1 MTASSSPE
9 ESSGAVPGYGD
20 LVESSPDALLVVAE
34 DGTILTVNTAAER
47 MFGYTRGEL
56 VGSDHRMLL
65 AEGYRNGF
73 QRLFFNLRRDAHS
86 GTGTDAGETDT
97 APVEAYGLRRD
108 GTEFQGEVAGSI
120 LVSSEGTA
128 SMIAA
133 VRDTSHRPES
143 DDSLREAT
151 SLLSATLES
160 TADGILVVS
169 SEGEIAGVNNQF
181 LTMWGIPREM
191 LATGDDEAV
200 IGFVLDQLRDP
211 DQFLEKVEALYA
223 DPAAESHD
231 VLDFR
236 DGRTFERYSRPQKVA
251 DQVVGRVWSF
261 RDVTAAKVAQDRIS
275 RAMAD
280 LAAQSAQL
288 KSLAFRDGLTGLSNR
303 QQFNDSLASALAGP
317 CGTAVDVLLLDLDDF
332 KEVNDILGHHAGDQ
346 MLIEVGR
353 RLRTCVRPNDVVA
366 RLGGD
371 EFVVLL
377 VGSLDPEE
385 VAARIVDSLRV
396 PVWIDGTMLRPSLS
410 LGLASINMDA
420 VDASELL
427 RRADVA
433 MYAAKTAGKNRY
445 MRFRP
450 EMMKALVDRNDLEAG
465 LRLAVDNGQI
475 AVHYQ
480 PIVSAG
486 RGTVTK
492 VEALARWVRE
502 GALVPPQQFIP
513 AAERSGLIVEIG
525 TEVLLRGCTEL
536 KPWLDEDSSR
546 SLAVNV
552 SGVQLQHGDFAE
564 LVLAVTESCGVD
576 PHQLVLEVTE
586 SVFFED
592 DCHVIQQLMSLR
604 TAGVRVALD
613 DFGTGFS
620 SLGRLQ
626 GLPVDTLKIDQ
637 SFVSMIHTG
646 TEQLPILNAM
656 IGMAHGLGLTVT
668 AEGVETEAQ
677 AGYLMNLDC
686 DSLQGFLFSA
696 PQPESALQP
705 ALDHAARAIAAL
717 RGERV
722 AGKR

>member
-1 MTASSSPE
+1 M
-9 ESSGAVPGYGD
+9 
-20 LVESSPDALLVVAE
+20 
-34 DGTILTVNTAAER
+34 
-47 MFGYTRGEL
+47 
-56 VGSDHRMLL
+56 
-65 AEGYRNGF
+65 
-73 QRLFFNLRRDAHS
+73 
-86 GTGTDAGETDT
+86 
-97 APVEAYGLRRD
+97 RRD
-108 GTEFQGEVAGSI
+108 GTEFQAEVAGSI
-120 LVSSEGTA
+120 FVTGTGTGDGTGNGTGNGA
-128 SMIAA
+128 MSMIAA
-133 VRDTSHRPES
+133 VRDTSHRPEN
-143 DDSLREAT
+143 DDSLREAM

-200 IGFVLDQLRDP
+200 MGFVLDQLRDP
-211 DQFLEKVEALYA
+211 AQFVEKVEALYA

-231 VLDFR
+231 ILEFR
-236 DGRTFERYSRPQKVA
+236 DGRTFDRYSRPQKVA

-261 RDVTAAKVAQDRIS
+261 RDVTAAKVAQDRIT

-288 KSLAFRDGLTGLSNR
+288 KALAFRDGLTGLSNR
-303 QQFNDSLASALAGP
+303 QLFNDRLAGALAGP
-317 CGTAVDVLLLDLDDF
+317 RGTAVDVLLLDLDDF

-353 RLRTCVRPNDVVA
+353 RLRTCVRPSDVVA

-377 VGSLDPEE
+377 VDSAEPEA
-385 VAARIVDSLRV
+385 VAARIVDSLRL

-410 LGLASINMDA
+410 LGLASIGEAA

-445 MRFRP
+445 MRFQP

-486 RGTVTK
+486 SGTVTK
-492 VEALARWVRE
+492 VEALARWVRD
-502 GALVPPQQFIP
+502 GVLVPPKQFIP

-536 KPWLDEDSSR
+536 KPWLEEDSSR

-576 PHQLVLEVTE
+576 PRQLVLEVTE

-592 DCHVIQQLMSLR
+592 DCHVIGQLMSLR

-637 SFVSMIHTG
+637 SFVAMINTG

-668 AEGVETEAQ
+668 AEGVETAAQ

-686 DSLQGFLFSA
+686 DSLQGFLFSG
-696 PQPESALQP
+696 PQPEAALQP
-705 ALDHAARAIAAL
+705 ALDRAARCHRRAAGRSGARQPVTRKVPWPMCWT
-717 RGERV
+717 RGR
-722 AGKR
+722 RTL